1 MYLQSI
7 LAIRRRGA
15 CLACEAVVSKAEG
28 RGRAAV
34 NCALGCANR
43 LTSPIEP

>member
-15 CLACEAVVSKAEG
+15 CLACEAVVSKA
-28 RGRAAV
+28 
-34 NCALGCANR
+34 
-43 LTSPIEP
+43 